1 MSTKPTDETRRTVQR
16 RDRYRC
22 AMCDR
27 ETGSHWSGDSIHHRR
42 MRSHGSGYERLHE
55 PENLLTLCGSGTTG
69 CHGWV
74 HAHPNR
80 AYQLGYLVSM
90 SDDPI
95 GQPVYYRTG
104 GWQQL
109 HADGTRHPCPP
120 PEDLPTH
127 IDIKKGDQ

>member
-1 MSTKPTDETRRTVQR
+1 MSSKPTAETRRTVQR

-27 ETGSHWSGDSIHHRR
+27 ETGSHWSGDSIHHREP
-42 MRSHGSGYERLHE
+42 RSHPFDRLHQ
-55 PENLLTLCGSGTTG
+55 PENLLQLCGSGTTG

-74 HAHPNR
+74 HAHPAR
-80 AYQLGYLVSM
+80 AYRLGYLVHTGK
-90 SDDPI
+90 DPATI
-95 GQPVYYRTG
+95 PVYYRTG

-109 HADGTRHPCPP
+109 HTDGTRHPCPP